1 MARLDQGL
9 LGGYSGRLGTT
20 VGATWKGINVVRT
33 YQPNVANPR
42 TQAQTDQRQLFR
54 DVVQFGSFYLADVIK
69 PFWDRGAKRMSGYNA
84 FVSANTLAMK
94 PFGGFDPELLII
106 GDGRMGSPVL
116 EYLIT
121 PSGGY
126 VSVDWSEAGPVMY
139 GKETDRLYMF
149 IFNFAGEVIGSS
161 LGEGTRRDETRS
173 ILTTEGPDLEE
184 AIIVTAWLSEDGL
197 LQSITSAARVVK
209 PEG

>member
-84 FVSANTLAMK
+84 FVSANTRAMK
-94 PFGGFDPELLII
+94 SFGGFDPELLII
-106 GDGRMGSPVL
+106 GDGRMGSPVF
-116 EYLIT
+116 EYKIT
-121 PSGGY
+121 PSNGH
-126 VSVDWSEAGPVMY
+126 VDVDWDVASPVMY
-139 GKETDRLYMF
+139 GKGTDKLYMF

-161 LGEGTRRDETRS
+161 LGIVTRDQEGMLVATS
-173 ILTTEGPDLEE
+173 EGSDLEE
-184 AIIVTAWLSEDGL
+184 AIIVTAWLSADGL
-197 LQSITSAARVVK
+197 MQSITSVSRVVK
-209 PEG
+209 S

>member
-94 PFGGFDPELLII
+94 SFGGFDPEMLII

-116 EYLIT
+116 EYNIT
-121 PSGGY
+121 PHNGRVGFEW
-126 VSVDWSEAGPVMY
+126 DNAAPVMY
-139 GKETDRLYMF
+139 GKETDKLYIF

-161 LGEGTRRDETRS
+161 LGEVAREQ
-173 ILTTEGPDLEE
+173 EGLLVATSEGSDLQE

-197 LQSITSAARVVK
+197 MQSITSAGRAVK
-209 PEG
+209 SEG